1 MTQTAKIESTDLAR
15 ALECLRGGGVLLYPT
30 DTVWGIGCDAAN
42 EQAVRRI
49 FEIKQRAE
57 AKAMISLVGNV
68 AQFERHAD
76 LLPDVAYELLDQ
88 ATAPLTLVVDHPRGL
103 APSLLAADGSAGLRV
118 TSDAFSRELCLRLRR
133 PVVSTSANISGQ
145 PTPRFFNEISAE
157 VIKAMDYVVQ
167 HRQNDNTPHRSSA
180 VIKLCSDSSFT
191 ILRK

>member
-1 MTQTAKIESTDLAR
+1 MTQTEKIDSTDLAR

-88 ATAPLTLVVDHPRGL
+88 ATTPLTLVVDHPRGL

-145 PTPRFFNEISAE
+145 PTPRFFNEIAAE
-157 VIKAMDYVVQ
+157 VIGAMDYVVL
-167 HRQNDNTPHRSSA
+167 HRQNDHTPHRSSA
-180 VIKLCSDSSFT
+180 VIKLSSDSTFT